1 MSVSE
6 LFKYHWDA
14 VSAVGDY
21 DPDWDESLPYM
32 NGAVDGPS
40 QYQSDQKIVKFI
52 DPLGRKAIWMSTALG
67 SLIVFERHA
76 GGTAIAINVSAEL
89 SRTDLTPTGLLSY
102 NELAN
107 MLGDQFGSK
116 NLIER
121 IAVTSEAMRLA
132 VFNSDKEILD
142 MVLLNLYETDGLVKR
157 TRIGGVGSVLVN
169 KVSVPVALWDGP
181 DTDTYDLIK
190 IEVDSNGESWLNRND
205 RYGYGS
211 MDHGQYVGN
220 YLFKV
225 EHYFLD

>member
-6 LFKYHWDA
+6 LFKHHWQA

-21 DPDWDESLPYM
+21 DPDWDESQPYM
-32 NGAVDGPS
+32 DRAVNGPT
-40 QYQSDQKIVKFI
+40 QYQSDQKIVRFI

-67 SLIVFERHA
+67 SLIVFEYHA
-76 GGTAIAINVSAEL
+76 GGTEIASNEAAEL
-89 SRTDLTPTGLLSY
+89 SRADLVPTGLLGY

-121 IAVTSEAMRLA
+121 IAATSEAMRLA
-132 VFNSDKEILD
+132 VLNSDKEMLD
-142 MVLLNLYETDGLVKR
+142 KVLLNLYETNGLVKR

-211 MDHGQYVGN
+211 MDRGQYVGD